1 MKKLVI
7 NKEDLKN
14 NIKILTKKL
23 EEESI
28 EKNAQIIGV
37 VKGNGMGLGL
47 VEYAKFLLDNG
58 ITMLAV
64 SNIEEAVAL
73 RESGIEQ
80 EILMLTPVCKEDE
93 MTTLIE
99 NQIVLTVSSIEQI
112 ERLEKLSESKDFYA
126 VVHIKIDTE
135 FGRYGFLY
143 SNKDEILKAFK
154 MCNRVKIFGTYTHFA
169 RPLDEKFTIKQYNRF
184 LDIINFLKALGQMP
198 GMLHCSAS
206 TAFLKYP
213 VMHLHGVRIG
223 SALQGRTL
231 VKIDGLKKIG
241 VLKSSIQEIKTFPK
255 GYNISYGNM
264 YKTKHETKIAIVPVG
279 FMDGL
284 NMRKDRDIFSIKEN
298 IKSVG
303 IEIKK
308 FFKDNNIKV
317 IINDKK
323 YNVIGR
329 IGMYHAIIDITDSD
343 NISVDDEVIFDVSP
357 MQVNSMIRRE
367 YL

>member
-206 TAFLKYP
+206 TAFL
-213 VMHLHGVRIG
+213 
-223 SALQGRTL
+223 
-231 VKIDGLKKIG
+231 
-241 VLKSSIQEIKTFPK
+241 F
-255 GYNISYGNM
+255 
-264 YKTKHETKIAIVPVG
+264 
-279 FMDGL
+279 
-284 NMRKDRDIFSIKEN
+284 
-298 IKSVG
+298 
-303 IEIKK
+303 
-308 FFKDNNIKV
+308 
-317 IINDKK
+317 
-323 YNVIGR
+323 
-329 IGMYHAIIDITDSD
+329 
-343 NISVDDEVIFDVSP
+343 
-357 MQVNSMIRRE
+357 
-367 YL
+367 